1 MASDRL
7 YSQIVGG
14 LKVLLPLIAIGSLS
28 TMFLM
33 SKSAPDQSKLPFAQ
47 SGLVE
52 KIRDQQLSQPYFSG
66 TTKAGDAISLSAM
79 SIRPDPVV
87 SGRILAKNVLTTL
100 SEASGNQVTLA
111 GANGQYTDTSSL
123 LELDQGVQ
131 IVSHDGYQ
139 FSATD
144 LDLNVETFAMIANG
158 PIQGT
163 GPQGIITADR
173 LEVSRENPQGG
184 FLIVFKGGVKLIY
197 TPQR

>member
-7 YSQIVGG
+7 YSQVIGG
-14 LKVLLPLIAIGSLS
+14 LKILLPLIAIGSMS

-33 SKSAPDQSKLPFAQ
+33 SKSAPDQTKLPFAQ
-47 SGLVE
+47 TGLVE

-66 TTKAGDAISLSAM
+66 TTKAGDAISLSAA
-79 SIRPDPVV
+79 SIRPDPDV

-100 SEASGNQVTLA
+100 TEPSGNQVTLA
-111 GANGQYTDTSSL
+111 GAAGQYSETSSL

-144 LDLNVETFAMIANG
+144 LEMNVQTMTMSANG

-163 GPQGIITADR
+163 GPQGVITADR

-197 TPQR
+197 TPQS

>member
-7 YSQIVGG
+7 YSQIIGG
-14 LKVLLPLIAIGSLS
+14 LKILLPLVAIGSMS

-33 SKSAPDQSKLPFAQ
+33 SKSAPDQTKLPFAQ

-66 TTKAGDAISLSAM
+66 TMKTGDAISLSAV
-79 SIRPDPVV
+79 SIRPDPEV
-87 SGRILAKNVLTTL
+87 SGRVLAKNVLTTL
-100 SEASGNQVTLA
+100 SEPSGNQVTLA
-111 GANGQYTDTSSL
+111 GASGQYTGASSL

-131 IVSHDGYQ
+131 IVSQDGYQ
-139 FSATD
+139 FSASD
-144 LDLNVETFAMIANG
+144 LKLNIETLGMSANG

-173 LEVSRENPQGG
+173 LEVSRKNPQDG